1 MTYKE
6 TLIDAMRWL
15 AEQSDTIFV
24 GQTVTYGGSY
34 MGTTF
39 AKVPES
45 KKVEFGVME
54 ETQMG
59 ISLGLALEGY
69 CVISLYPRFDFLL
82 LAMSQL
88 VNHIDKIGWMSDGKM
103 RPRIIIRTSVGPK
116 KPLDA
121 GPQHTGRYT
130 NAFKEMLTTVNVV
143 ELASAEMVAPYYRRA
158 YEDQDLRL
166 WLFVEDGSQY

>member
-1 MTYKE
+1 M
-6 TLIDAMRWL
+6 LG
-15 AEQSDTIFV
+15 EQPDTIFV
-24 GQTVTYGGSY
+24 GQTVKYGGSY

-39 AKVPES
+39 AQVPDS
-45 KKVEFGVME
+45 KKIEFGVCE

-59 ISLGLALEGY
+59 ASLGLALEGY

-88 VNHIDKIGWMSDGKM
+88 VNHVDKIGWMSDGKM
-103 RPRIIIRTSVGPK
+103 RPRIIIRTSVGPR

-130 NAFKEMLTTVNVV
+130 NALKEMLTTVNVV
-143 ELASAEMVAPYYRRA
+143 ELASAEMVASYYRRA

-166 WLFVEDGSQY
+166 WLFIEEGELY